1 MTLWHAFIRR
11 WKEGK
16 RDELARYLQR
26 YRRRRERLDG
36 KQIKAR
42 TEYDALRA
50 ELDGQVD
57 KAQTIR
63 AGGLAL
69 RQTNNGHGGSR

>member
-16 RDELARYLQR
+16 RDKLARYLQR

-69 RQTNNGHGGSR
+69 RQTNTGHGGSR